1 MRPDSREGSAPFV
14 VTIASEK
21 GGVGK
26 TTLATNLAV
35 YLKALRED
43 LPVTIAS
50 FDNHFSVDAMFAI
63 GGRRGASVAGLF
75 EGVPLEHLVTL
86 GEYGVQFLA
95 SQRDLRE
102 PPDGPELLRNALA
115 ESTLGGI
122 LILDTRP
129 ILDMLTRSA
138 LVASDLVLTPIKERS
153 SLVNVAALLRVIK
166 EHGCDESALWVFP
179 SLVDAHS
186 RLPDGRGVQ
195 DFLEFSARERGYQ
208 IAPAAMAK
216 SPKVESLATGFSRRI
231 YPVLTHARSTLVHRQ
246 LRDLA
251 AFVLERFD
259 ASWQP
264 ASRHRRQS
272 AQLRAPS
279 GLWQRRYQLGC
290 VHCGEFF
297 GREPLWYC
305 EDTAR
310 RRRHFVHQHC
320 LERLFGPTLETAL
333 EEAFLLTIDKAEPGW
348 KSHNLISL
356 GRLLSRDDDMLS
368 EEISAEAAQ
377 VLYPFLR
384 AVSGRLPEE
393 LPAARFFL
401 LPWDGTKQ
409 TFGGAMSVRDL
420 PCLRRKLM
428 DSARGL
434 GARRF
439 SAYEA

>member
-1 MRPDSREGSAPFV
+1 MRPDSQEGSAPFV

-63 GGRRGASVAGLF
+63 GGRHGASVAGLF
-75 EGVPLEHLVTL
+75 EGVPVEQLVTL

-102 PPDGPELLRNALA
+102 PPGGPALLRKALA
-115 ESTLGGI
+115 QSNLGGI

-138 LVASDLVLTPIKERS
+138 LAAADLVLTPIKERS
-153 SLVNVAALLRVIK
+153 SLVNVAALLQAIK
-166 EHGCDESALWVFP
+166 EYGGDERTLWVLP
-179 SLVDAHS
+179 SLVDARS
-186 RLPDGRGVQ
+186 RLHDGRGVQ

-246 LRDLA
+246 LHDLA
-251 AFVLERFD
+251 AFVLECFD
-259 ASWQP
+259 G
-264 ASRHRRQS
+264 SRLPLSRSRLQS
-272 AQLRAPS
+272 AFNWAQSR
-279 GLWQRRYQLGC
+279 LWQRRFQLGC
-290 VHCGEFF
+290 VICGEAF
-297 GREPLWYC
+297 GLEPVWYC

-310 RRRHFVHQHC
+310 RRRHFVHQLC
-320 LERLFGPTLETAL
+320 LERWLGPALETAL
-333 EEAFLLTIDKAEPGW
+333 AEVFLLTVDKAEPGW
-348 KSHNLISL
+348 QFRNLMSL
-356 GRLLSRDDDMLS
+356 GRMPGRDEEMLF
-368 EEISAEAAQ
+368 EELSAEAAQ

-393 LPAARFFL
+393 LPATRFFL
-401 LPWDGTKQ
+401 LPCNVTKQ
-409 TFGGAMSVRDL
+409 PIGSAMNARDL
-420 PCLRRKLM
+420 RCLRRRLM
-428 DSARGL
+428 SSA
-434 GARRF
+434 
-439 SAYEA
+439 